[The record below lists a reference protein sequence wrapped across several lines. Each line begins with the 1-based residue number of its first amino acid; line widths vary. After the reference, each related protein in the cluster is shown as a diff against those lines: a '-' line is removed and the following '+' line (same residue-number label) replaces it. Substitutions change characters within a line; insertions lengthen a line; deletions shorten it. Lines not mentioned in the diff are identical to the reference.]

1 MLWSNIKSLQTIH
14 LRKVYSLFGG
24 IQTLKEWPFFN
35 INIRLVARASSFL
48 PSRILPMS
56 NPAQWTCPRPV
67 DDHVGVDVD
76 HVDDHAQG
84 LWMTMWMWMWMWT
97 MWTTMPR
104 ACGWPSIW
112 RQRVI
117 IQRKCVSLKMDQT
130 ILCSMGQKTSLMV
143 VIDVKLWNII
153 FFLACRMEFPAS
165 TC

>member
-35 INIRLVARASSFL
+35 INIRLVRNAYHTRIASPELVPSFL
-48 PSRILPMS
+48 PESFRCQILT
-56 NPAQWTCPRPV
+56 NEH
-67 DDHVGVDVD
+67 D
-76 HVDDHAQG
+76 QG
-84 LWMTMWMWMWMWT
+84 LWMTMLMWMWT

-143 VIDVKLWNII
+143 VIDVKLWSWNI